1 MSRNGPSGQAAS
13 RMPLR
18 RPSAEHDPFGAQ
30 APQPQQ
36 QPGGYWGQQAPEYG
50 QQQQPQGGYA
60 GSGYGQQQS
69 AYGQQQPYADPAY
82 GYGQQ
87 QPAYPQQ
94 APHAG
99 SAYGQPQDYARDLD
113 AQSRGFAP
121 QAPVQPLP
129 FDRFPAAPAAY
140 TPAAAQPS
148 GWPLTSQP
156 QHGHYMPQQQHAEP
170 PFQVGPNDH
179 FNQPVQEYGEA
190 EDQYEDGA
198 LGDEEEE
205 PRSGRRTL
213 MIVAALVGA
222 IGIGGAMA
230 YTYKTVFG
238 GRPSAIKADS
248 GPAKPKPDTTA
259 SKDVANVDR
268 KLPNRLDGASP
279 GAESDDSQKD
289 PGAPNRV
296 RLIPITPGGQ
306 PVAQP
311 AATPPSAAPSIPGIM
326 LDVGPQQQ
334 RPPPP
339 SARPPVQ
346 AAMPQQVPTA
356 PPAAAPAR
364 PAAAP
369 VRTVMVN
376 PSSPEPA
383 ATPAPAPKKTAKAP
397 VAKANASPDGPTA
410 SLATPPTGAGY
421 VAVLASQKT
430 RMDALKMFADLQQ
443 KYGDVLGTK
452 TPDVQEANLGDKGMW
467 YRAVVG
473 PPGSRDGASSLCV
486 QLKAAGYNGCW
497 VTAY

>member
-18 RPSAEHDPFGAQ
+18 RPSAEHDPYGAQ
-30 APQPQQ
+30 APQGGHAGAGYGQQ
-36 QPGGYWGQQAPEYG
+36 SAYGQQAPDYG

-60 GSGYGQQQS
+60 GSGYGQQS
-69 AYGQQQPYADPAY
+69 AYGQQPYAEQGY
-82 GYGQQ
+82 GGYGQQ

-94 APHAG
+94 PARSG

-113 AQSRGFAP
+113 AQRGFAP
-121 QAPVQPLP
+121 QAPAQPLP
-129 FDRFPAAPAAY
+129 FDRFPAAFAPAG
-140 TPAAAQPS
+140 QQS
-148 GWPLTSQP
+148 GWPLSGQP
-156 QHGHYMPQQQHAEP
+156 QHGQYLPQHQEP
-170 PFQVGPNDH
+170 PFQVSPSDH
-179 FNQPVQEYGEA
+179 FNAPAQEYGEG
-190 EDQYEDGA
+190 EDQFEDGA

-205 PRSGRRTL
+205 PRNGRRTL

-230 YTYKTVFG
+230 YTYKAVFG

-248 GPAKPKPDTTA
+248 GPAKAKPDAAA
-259 SKDVANVDR
+259 SKIVANTDKV
-268 KLPNRLDGASP
+268 PNRLDAAP
-279 GAESDDSQKD
+279 GAESDDTQKD
-289 PGAPNRV
+289 PAAPNRV

-306 PVAQP
+306 PAAQP
-311 AATPPSAAPSIPGIM
+311 AATPPSAAPQIPGIM
-326 LDVGPQQQ
+326 LDMGPQPQ
-334 RPPPP
+334 RPQPPA
-339 SARPPVQ
+339 ARPPVQ
-346 AAMPQQVPTA
+346 AVAPQPVAT
-356 PPAAAPAR
+356 PPAAMPPAR

-369 VRTVMVN
+369 VRTVVVN
-376 PSSPEPA
+376 PSPAEPA
-383 ATPAPAPKKTAKAP
+383 AATPPPAPKKTAKAP
-397 VAKANASPDGPTA
+397 VQKANASPDGPTA

-473 PPGSRDGASSLCV
+473 PPGSRDGASSLCT

>member
-18 RPSAEHDPFGAQ
+18 RPSAEHDPYGAQ
-30 APQPQQ
+30 APQHPQQ
-36 QPGGYWGQQAPEYG
+36 QPAGYWGQQAPDYG
-50 QQQQPQGGYA
+50 QQQPQGGYA
-60 GSGYGQQQS
+60 GSGYGQQA
-69 AYGQQQPYADPAY
+69 AYGQQPPYAEP
-82 GYGQQ
+82 GYSGYAQQ
-87 QPAYPQQ
+87 QPSYPQQ
-94 APHAG
+94 TPR
-99 SAYGQPQDYARDLD
+99 SNSPYGQPQDYARDLD
-113 AQSRGFAP
+113 AQPRGFAP
-121 QAPVQPLP
+121 QAPAQPMP
-129 FDRFPAAPAAY
+129 FDRFPATTPGY
-140 TPAAAQPS
+140 TSPAAQPS
-148 GWPLTSQP
+148 GWPLSAQP
-156 QHGHYMPQQQHAEP
+156 QQGQYAPQHAEP

-238 GRPSAIKADS
+238 GRSSALKADS
-248 GPAKPKPDTTA
+248 GPVKAKPDTTTP
-259 SKDVANVDR
+259 KDVANLEK
-268 KLPNRLDGASP
+268 KLPNRLDGAAP

-289 PGAPNRV
+289 PSAPNRV

-306 PVAQP
+306 PTAQP

-326 LDVGPQQQ
+326 LDMGPSPQ
-334 RPPPP
+334 RPQPPP
-339 SARPPVQ
+339 NARSPVQ
-346 AAMPQQVPTA
+346 AAAPQPAAT
-356 PPAAAPAR
+356 PPAAAPTR

-369 VRTVMVN
+369 VRTIMVN
-376 PSSPEPA
+376 PTSPEPA
-383 ATPAPAPKKTAKAP
+383 AATPPPAAKKTVKAP

-473 PPGSRDGASSLCV
+473 PPGSRDGASSLCS
-486 QLKAAGYNGCW
+486 QLKSAGYNGCW